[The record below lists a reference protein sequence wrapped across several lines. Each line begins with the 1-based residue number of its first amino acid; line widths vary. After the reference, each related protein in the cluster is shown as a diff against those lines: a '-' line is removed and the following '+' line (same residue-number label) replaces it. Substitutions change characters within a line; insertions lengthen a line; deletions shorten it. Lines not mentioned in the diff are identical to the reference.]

1 MVIKYYKETQ
11 MKYLIYGLIV
21 FLIQNPVN
29 LMAQDENEGKVID
42 QVIAIVGDEIIL
54 QSDVEAQYLQYRMQE
69 GITGSETNVKCSLF
83 ENMLYQKLLLNQAE
97 LDSVQVSPMQVEAE
111 MDRRLRYFISQFG
124 SQEKLEEFYQ
134 KTVFEIKDEFREQI
148 TDQMMVENVQESIT
162 ANTTVTPS
170 EVKSF
175 FKSIPKDSLPFIN
188 SEVQLAQIV
197 KMPPVSFDEK
207 KRVKSKLLELRK
219 RVLDGENFSTLAI
232 LYSEDPG
239 SAKSGGEL
247 GLIGRGELYKE
258 FEAVAFTLKPDTI
271 SGIVETEAGYHI
283 IQLIERK
290 GDFVN
295 VRHILL
301 QPKVSPMD
309 LILAKNELDSI
320 VGLIEDSTYTFNQAV
335 VKFSEDPSKNNGGLI
350 INPMTGTG
358 VFEADQL
365 DPKVF
370 FVIDK
375 LEIGDISQPVPYKM
389 SDGKDAYRVL
399 FLQDR
404 TEPHLAD
411 LKQDYDNIQEWA
423 LQDKKQK
430 EIGLWIDEKS
440 NETFV
445 KIGDDF
451 KDCDFVNT
459 WSK

>member
-1 MVIKYYKETQ
+1 MR
-11 MKYLIYGLIV
+11 YLIYGLLV
-21 FLIQNPVN
+21 FLIQAPGI
-29 LMAQDENEGKVID
+29 LKAQDQTEGQIID
-42 QVIAIVGDEIIL
+42 QVIAIIGDEIVL

-69 GITGSETNVKCSLF
+69 GIMGSESNVKCSLF
-83 ENMLYQKLLLNQAE
+83 ENILYQKLLLNQAQ
-97 LDSVQVSPMQVEAE
+97 LDSVEVSQMQVEAE
-111 MDRRLRYFISQFG
+111 MDRRLRYFVSQFG

-148 TDQMMVENVQESIT
+148 MDQMMVESVQQSIT
-162 ANTTVTPS
+162 ENTKVTPS

-175 FKSIPKDSLPFIN
+175 FKSIPKDSLPLIN

-197 KMPPVSFDEK
+197 KMPPISFEEK
-207 KRVKSKLLELRK
+207 QSVKAKLLELRK
-219 RVLDGENFSTLAI
+219 RVLDGDNFSTLAI

-258 FEAVAFTLKPDTI
+258 FEAVAFTLKPDTV

-295 VRHILL
+295 VRHILI

-309 LILAKNELDSI
+309 LLVARNTLDSI
-320 VGLIEDSTYTFNQAV
+320 AGLIEDSTYSFTEAV

-389 SDGKDAYRVL
+389 NDGKDAYRVL
-399 FLQDR
+399 YLQNR
-404 TEPHLAD
+404 TEPHQAN
-411 LKQDYDNIQEWA
+411 LKQDYDKIQEWA

-430 EIGLWIDEKS
+430 EIGLWIHEKS
-440 NETFV
+440 DETFV
-445 KIGDDF
+445 KIGDDY
-451 KDCDFVNT
+451 KECDFVNT
-459 WSK
+459 WNK